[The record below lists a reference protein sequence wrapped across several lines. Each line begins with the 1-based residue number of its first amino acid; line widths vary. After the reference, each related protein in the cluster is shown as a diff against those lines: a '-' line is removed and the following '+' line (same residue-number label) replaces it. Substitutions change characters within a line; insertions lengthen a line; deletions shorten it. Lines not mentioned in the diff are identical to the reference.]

1 MVGAKCDTCAPDHY
15 GIDKGSG
22 CEPCDCNAYGV
33 AYKSTLNED
42 RTRERELDQ
51 NIVYDLELKRFI
63 FYPSGYILHT
73 CWVYNLICSCLL
85 Y

>member
-51 NIVYDLELKRFI
+51 NIVYDLEFKWFI
-63 FYPSGYILHT
+63 FYPSGYILRT
-73 CWVYNLICSCLL
+73 CWVYN
-85 Y
+85 